1 MKYLI
6 EQPNSE
12 RKLLSYHRWNGTVLI
27 LEVIYIQIKEALILS
42 NQFTL
47 NESQMLDKIIEN
59 RRSVRQFKPDVPSR
73 ELITSIINAGLWAP
87 YASLAVNANED
98 FRKFY
103 VITSESGL
111 ITKINDIIKE
121 HTKGFL
127 RQFEET
133 IEENTFFKEHGSNFH
148 KRLLGVVQGGVAGL
162 TEAPCL
168 IIVSENKGLPS
179 AERQSLAHVMQN
191 MWLKATSL
199 NLGFRVLSM
208 FESISDSKEF
218 CDVLGAEYGKN
229 AFNACIVGYA
239 LNDIGTGK
247 RSKIEDVVKWL

>member
-1 MKYLI
+1 M
-6 EQPNSE
+6 
-12 RKLLSYHRWNGTVLI
+12 GD
-27 LEVIYIQIKEALILS
+27 
-42 NQFTL
+42 QFTL
-47 NESQMLDKIIEN
+47 NESQLLDRIIEN
-59 RRSVRQFKPDVPSR
+59 RRTVRQFKTDVPSK

-87 YASLAVNANED
+87 YASLAVNAHDD

-103 VITSESGL
+103 VITSERGSV

-133 IEENTFFKEHGSNFH
+133 MEENTFFKEHGSNFH
-148 KRLLGVVQGGVAGL
+148 NRLLGVVQGGVAGL

-218 CDVLGAEYGKN
+218 CDVLGVEYGKN

-239 LNDIGTGK
+239 SNNIGTGK